1 VSWGERVKLS
11 SARREAKILS
21 YPVPEGKQAKL
32 PSVTTK
38 RRKQMEQKEERV
50 QVYDVTALTS
60 LEKLEP
66 VRVRPGMYI
75 GSTGIKGLHHCIW
88 EILDNAID
96 EISNGFGDSAAVI
109 LNKDKTVTIV
119 DNGRGIPTG
128 MHPTKKKSGVE
139 MVFTELHTGG
149 KFNNDVYKTSGGLHG
164 VGAAVV
170 NALSKWLEV
179 EVKQNGRIY
188 KQRFENAYDRT
199 VKREMPG
206 TPVTSL
212 EALGS
217 TKETGTKVTFMPD
230 KDVFSVTEFKFE
242 VIDERLQELAFQ
254 NKGITLKLVDNRKDE
269 VVEKEYHSE
278 RGLLDFIDYLNESK
292 TPLHNPPIL
301 FDGEREVNGLNMYGE
316 VCVQFTDSTTEYIA
330 SYVNNIPTTES
341 GTHESGFKT
350 GMTRAFKEWAKKLN
364 LIKEKD
370 KEFEGDDLREGM
382 TAIVRIKISNPIFE
396 GQTKTKLGNTEAYTM
411 MNDLAYTK
419 FSEWIEDNKDT
430 AASMINNALDAAAR
444 REKIKKINEAEKK
457 KIGKGTAPLAGKI
470 AVCTMKDPTVC
481 EFIVVEGDSAGGSAK
496 QARDRR
502 FQTIM
507 PSKGKIMNT
516 EKQKLENVLGSEELK
531 IFNTAIG
538 TGVLDNCKE
547 DDLKYDKIIIMSDA
561 DVDGYHIRTLWMTYI
576 YRYMRSIIA
585 NGHLYLAQP
594 PLYKVYKQGKGGEIV
609 KYAYSDDE
617 LEKVKKE
624 VGKGA
629 LLQRYKGLGEMNPQQ
644 LWETTL
650 NPETRTLHQITIED
664 AAKAEK
670 MVSLLMGDVVAPRKN
685 YMYKY
690 AEF

>member
-1 VSWGERVKLS
+1 ML
-11 SARREAKILS
+11 
-21 YPVPEGKQAKL
+21 
-32 PSVTTK
+32 
-38 RRKQMEQKEERV
+38 EEKNIKS
-50 QVYDVTALTS
+50 YDVTSLTS

-75 GSTGIKGLHHCIW
+75 GSTGSKGLHHCVW

-96 EISNGFGDSAAVI
+96 EISNGYGDKATVI
-109 LNKDKTVTIV
+109 LNKDKSVTIA
-119 DNGRGIPTG
+119 DNGRGVPTG
-128 MHPTKKKSGVE
+128 IHPIKKKSGVE

-149 KFNNDVYKTSGGLHG
+149 KFDNVNYKTSGGLHG

-179 EVKQNGRIY
+179 EVSQNGKVY
-188 KQRFENAYDRT
+188 FQRFEYAYD
-199 VKREMPG
+199 KDLKKDMPG
-206 TPVTSL
+206 TAVTSL
-212 EALGS
+212 EAKGK
-217 TKETGTKVTFMPD
+217 TDITGTKVTFMPD
-230 KDVFSVTEFKFE
+230 PDVFSSVDFKFD

-254 NKGITLKLVDNRKDE
+254 NKGIKLELRDERKDE
-269 VVEKEYHSE
+269 VIVKEYYSE

-292 TPLHNPPIL
+292 TVLHPQPIL
-301 FDGEREVNGLNMYGE
+301 FEGERSLQNISLYGE
-316 VCVQFTDSTTEYIA
+316 VCIQFTDSTTEYIA
-330 SYVNNIPTTES
+330 SYVNNIPTTEA
-341 GTHESGFKT
+341 GTHETGFKT

-382 TAIVRIKISNPIFE
+382 TAIVRIKITNPVFE
-396 GQTKTKLGNTEAYTM
+396 GQTKTKLGNSEAYTM

-419 FSEWIEDNKDT
+419 LSEWIEDNKDL
-430 AASMINNALDAAAR
+430 AASIINNALDAAAR

-457 KIGKGTAPLAGKI
+457 KIGKGAAPLAGKI
-470 AVCTMKDPTVC
+470 AVCTQKDKSVN

-516 EKQKLENVLGSEELK
+516 EKQKLENVLASEELK

-538 TGVLDNCKE
+538 TGTLDNYKE
-547 DDLKYDKIIIMSDA
+547 EDMKYEKIIIMSDA

-576 YRYMRSIIA
+576 YRYMRPLIA

-594 PLYKVYKQGKGGEIV
+594 PLYKVYKNTRNGEV
-609 KYAYSDDE
+609 HKYAYSDDE
-617 LEKVKKE
+617 LENVKKE
-624 VGKGA
+624 IGKGA
-629 LLQRYKGLGEMNPQQ
+629 LIQRYKGLGEMNPEQ
-644 LWETTL
+644 LWQTTL
-650 NPETRTLHQITIED
+650 NPESRTLLQVTIED

-670 MVSLLMGDVVAPRKN
+670 MVSLLMGDVVEPRKH

-690 AEF
+690 GEF

>member
-1 VSWGERVKLS
+1 
-11 SARREAKILS
+11 
-21 YPVPEGKQAKL
+21 
-32 PSVTTK
+32 
-38 RRKQMEQKEERV
+38 MKEEKKFT
-50 QVYDVTALTS
+50 YDVTDLTS

-88 EILDNAID
+88 EILDNSID
-96 EISNGFGDSAAVI
+96 EISNGYGDKAIVI
-109 LNKDKTVTIV
+109 LNNDKSVTVI

-128 MHPTKKKSGVE
+128 IHPTKKKSGVE

-149 KFNNDVYKTSGGLHG
+149 KFDNKNYKTSGGLHG

-179 EVKQNGRIY
+179 CVNQNQKVYR
-188 KQRFENAYDRT
+188 QRFEYALDKELNK
-199 VKREMPG
+199 VMPG

-212 EALGS
+212 EIIGTS
-217 TKETGTKVTFMPD
+217 KETGTKVTFLPD
-230 KDVFSVTEFKFE
+230 KDVFSSTDFKFE

-254 NKGITLKLVDNRKDE
+254 NKGIHLELIDKRKNEE
-269 VVEKEYHSE
+269 VRKEYFSE

-292 TPLHNPPIL
+292 TSIHETPIS
-301 FDGEREVNGLNMYGE
+301 FEGERTLGDVNMYGE
-316 VCVQFTDSTTEYIA
+316 VCIQFTDSTTENIA
-330 SYVNNIPTTES
+330 SYVNNIPTTEA
-341 GTHESGFKT
+341 GTHEAGFKT
-350 GMTRAFKEWAKKLN
+350 GMTRAFKEWGKKLN
-364 LIKEKD
+364 IIKEKD

-382 TAIVRIKISNPIFE
+382 TAIVRIKLTNPVFE
-396 GQTKTKLGNTEAYTM
+396 GQTKTKLGNNEAYTM
-411 MNDLAYTK
+411 MNDLSYSK
-419 FSEWIEDNKDT
+419 FCEWIEDNKQVAT
-430 AASMINNALDAAAR
+430 MIINNALDAASR

-457 KIGKGTAPLAGKI
+457 KIGKGTAPLAGKV
-470 AVCTMKDPTVC
+470 AVCTLKNKDFM

-516 EKQKLENVLGSEELK
+516 EKQKIENVLASEELR

-538 TGVLDNCKE
+538 TGTLDNYKE
-547 DDLKYDKIIIMSDA
+547 EDLKYNKIIIMSDA
-561 DVDGYHIRTLWMTYI
+561 DVDGFHIRTLWMTYI
-576 YRYMRSIIA
+576 YRYMRPLIA

-594 PLYKVYKQGKGGEIV
+594 PLYKVYKSSKGMDKV
-609 KYAYSDDE
+609 VYAYSDEE
-617 LEKVKKE
+617 LESAKKE
-624 VGKGA
+624 LGKGA
-629 LLQRYKGLGEMNPQQ
+629 LIQRFKGLGEMNPDQ

-650 NPETRTLHQITIED
+650 NPETRTLIQVTIDD

-670 MVSLLMGDVVAPRKN
+670 MVSLLMGDIVEPRKN

>member
-1 VSWGERVKLS
+1 MPISKKDTS
-11 SARREAKILS
+11 
-21 YPVPEGKQAKL
+21 
-32 PSVTTK
+32 
-38 RRKQMEQKEERV
+38 M
-50 QVYDVTALTS
+50 YDVNSLTS

-75 GSTGIKGLHHCIW
+75 GSTGSKGLHHCIW
-88 EILDNAID
+88 EILDNSID
-96 EISNGFGDSAAVI
+96 EISNGYGNSASVI
-109 LNKDKTVTIV
+109 LNKDKSVTIE

-128 MHPTKKKSGVE
+128 IHPIKKKSGVE

-149 KFNNDVYKTSGGLHG
+149 KFNNSIYKTSGGLHG
-164 VGAAVV
+164 VGASVV

-179 EVKQNGRIY
+179 EVKQNGHIY
-188 KQRFENAYDRT
+188 KQRFENAYDKSL
-199 VKREMPG
+199 KRVMPG
-206 TPVTSL
+206 TPVTKL
-212 EALGS
+212 EIVGDTDKTGS
-217 TKETGTKVTFMPD
+217 KITFMPD
-230 KDVFSVTEFKFE
+230 DDVFSTVDFKID

-254 NKGITLKLVDNRKDE
+254 NKGITLTLIDNRKDE
-269 VVEKEYHSE
+269 KVEKVYHSK

-292 TPLHNPPIL
+292 TVLHNPPI
-301 FDGEREVNGLNMYGE
+301 FFSGERKVKDINLYGE

-364 LIKEKD
+364 IIKEKD
-370 KEFEGDDLREGM
+370 KEFEGNDLREGM
-382 TAIVRIKISNPIFE
+382 TAIVRIKLTNPIFE
-396 GQTKTKLGNTEAYTM
+396 GQTKTKLGNNEAYTM

-419 FSEWIEDNKDT
+419 FSEWIEDNKEMAT
-430 AASMINNALDAAAR
+430 LIMNNALAAATR
-444 REKIKKINEAEKK
+444 RDKIKKINDAEKK
-457 KIGKGTAPLAGKI
+457 KIGKGAAPLAGKV
-470 AVCTMKDPTVC
+470 AVCTLKDSSVT

-502 FQTIM
+502 FQSIM

-538 TGVLDNCKE
+538 TGVLDNYNE
-547 DDLKYDKIIIMSDA
+547 EDLKYDKIIILSDA

-576 YRYMRSIIA
+576 YRYMRQLIT
-585 NGHLYLAQP
+585 NNHLYIALP
-594 PLYKVYKQGKGGEIV
+594 PLYKVYKQEKGKEII
-609 KYAYSDDE
+609 KYAYSDE
-617 LEKVKKE
+617 QLEEVKKQ
-624 VGKGA
+624 VGKGH
-629 LLQRYKGLGEMNPQQ
+629 LIQRYKGLGEMNPDQ

-650 NPETRTLHQITIED
+650 NPETRTLQKITIDD

-670 MVSLLMGDVVAPRKN
+670 MVSLLMGDVVEPRKN